1 MLERQVNSF
10 RAILSDKDLRQY
22 AGDGFWNLIQA
33 VVFSDPSSAIVAGK
47 NIKQLFFH
55 MPTVLFWDKMK
66 RYLMGTFSCFEDQVK
81 LAEKFHHDNNKYNNF
96 VKRQIHLINEIDDDK
111 KVDYFAS
118 LTRCFLLTDLKE
130 NLFFKLSKYII
141 NCTPEELQFLFEIP
155 FDYQSKNT
163 IFVSSLYQY
172 GLFVQKEMPDGVIYI
187 LSDFGKALK
196 QNSLNFNSELG
207 DRDRIVSY
215 EEMTPLNIAEPAT
228 AEDIEKIFNDSE
240 IVIDGGSME

>member
-1 MLERQVNSF
+1 
-10 RAILSDKDLRQY
+10 
-22 AGDGFWNLIQA
+22 
-33 VVFSDPSSAIVAGK
+33 
-47 NIKQLFFH
+47 
-55 MPTVLFWDKMK
+55 
-66 RYLMGTFSCFEDQVK
+66 MGTFSCFEDQVK

-155 FDYQSKNT
+155 FDYQSKKHN
-163 IFVSSLYQY
+163 FCVVSLSIRTFCSKGNARWSYLY
-172 GLFVQKEMPDGVIYI
+172 FIRFRESTEK
-187 LSDFGKALK
+187 
-196 QNSLNFNSELG
+196 NSLNFNSELG